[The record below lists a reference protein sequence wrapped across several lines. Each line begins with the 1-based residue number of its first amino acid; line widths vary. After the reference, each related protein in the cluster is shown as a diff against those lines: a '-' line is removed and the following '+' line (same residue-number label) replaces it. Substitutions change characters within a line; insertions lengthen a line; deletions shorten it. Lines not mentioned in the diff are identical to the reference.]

1 MTDDPKDTS
10 DDYENDEREADDSA
24 LAELLP
30 QYFALCQKDL
40 EQLKDACEFRRFGEI
55 RVLGHNLKGSGGAYG
70 FPELSRLGAEI
81 EAAAKAGN
89 EADVRSGIAQFAA
102 FLSNRTPHS

>member
-1 MTDDPKDTS
+1 MTHDPKDAP
-10 DDYENDEREADDSA
+10 DEYPDGEREADESA

-30 QYFALCQKDL
+30 QYFALCRKDL
-40 EQLKDACEFRRFGEI
+40 EHLKDACELRRFGEI

-102 FLSNRTPHS
+102 FLSDRSSAS